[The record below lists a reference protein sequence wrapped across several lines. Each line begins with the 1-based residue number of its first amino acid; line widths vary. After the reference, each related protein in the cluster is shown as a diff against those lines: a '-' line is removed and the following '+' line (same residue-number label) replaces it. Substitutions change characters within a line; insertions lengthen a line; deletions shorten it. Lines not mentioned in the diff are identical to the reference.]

1 MPMTFVE
8 YWLRLCRKQPQL
20 IKEDTKM
27 TISVGAFQRA
37 LKRAFEAN
45 KTEDAAEAFG
55 NISSSGTDDPQQ
67 ILRDIFGRKR

>member
-1 MPMTFVE
+1 MNFVE

-27 TISVGAFQRA
+27 TITVGAFKKA

-45 KTEDAAEAFG
+45 KTEDAAKAFG
-55 NISSSGTDDPQQ
+55 DISSSGADDPQQ
-67 ILRDIFGRKR
+67 ILRDIFGGKR